1 MSSPH
6 CGPDQRVD
14 CNNPPSCLR
23 EVKSSSDVLR
33 RRTGVRCPASP
44 HWSLTSRWSALM
56 ERLPIHEGHRRLQ
69 GQFDTRRIADLL
81 RQVTMRTAFTDDDKT
96 FIEGRIFFFVAT
108 AAGRPTC
115 NLKRGAPGFVRV
127 VAPDEIAFSD
137 YDGNGM
143 FFNLGNITTN
153 PHVGLLFI
161 DFEMPKRL
169 RVEGEASVSSD
180 DPLIGCTVGAQLIV
194 RVKARAIYPNCPRYI
209 AKMQLIGPSIY
220 APHAGIDSPEPAWKG
235 FPEFKDAVHKR
246 QRTYSGANE

>member
-1 MSSPH
+1 
-6 CGPDQRVD
+6 
-14 CNNPPSCLR
+14 
-23 EVKSSSDVLR
+23 
-33 RRTGVRCPASP
+33 
-44 HWSLTSRWSALM
+44 M
-56 ERLPIHEGHRRLQ
+56 ERLPMTINYHEGHRRLQ
-69 GQFDTRRIADLL
+69 DQFDTRCIADRL

-96 FIEGRIFFFVAT
+96 FIEGLIFFFVATAT

-115 NLKRGAPGFVRV
+115 NLKGGAPGFVRV
-127 VAPDEIAFSD
+127 VAPDELAFPD

-143 FFNLGNITTN
+143 FLTLGNITTN

-180 DPLIGCTVGAQLIV
+180 DPLIGRTVGAQLIV

-209 AKMQLIGPSIY
+209 PKMQLIEPSIY
-220 APHAGIDSPEPAWKG
+220 APRAGIDSPEPAWKG
-235 FPEFKDAVHKR
+235 FPEFRDAVHKR